1 MSKTL
6 SETGIS
12 YLWNKIKNNFSSISH
27 THSASD
33 ITSGT
38 LPASKGGTGNT
49 SLNDSMNALIN
60 SLGWKNDTPTDDDYF
75 VSQYVG
81 GGDTTTTYHR
91 RKLSSLWNYIKGK
104 ADSVYA
110 TLSHDHAIKDKFIV
124 SEHSTDSLSTNA
136 STTASSAKLRISKS
150 GYYPLG
156 IVGVN
161 LTGTNYM
168 YVNLFNYYLSAQSN
182 GSGTITYR
190 YRNNSSATFS
200 GTINFRV
207 LWVKTT

>member
-6 SETGIS
+6 NETGIS
-12 YLWNKIKNNFSSISH
+12 YLWNKIKSNFSPISH
-27 THSASD
+27 THSTSD
-33 ITSGT
+33 ITT
-38 LPASKGGTGNT
+38 LW
-49 SLNDSMNALIN
+49 D
-60 SLGWKNDTPTDDDYF
+60 
-75 VSQYVG
+75 
-81 GGDTTTTYHR
+81 
-91 RKLSSLWNYIKGK
+91 YIKGK

-110 TLSHDHAIKDKFIV
+110 TLSHNHAINDKFIV
-124 SEHSTDSLSTNA
+124 SEHTTASLSTNA
-136 STTASSAKLRISKS
+136 STTASSATLRISKS

-190 YRNNSSATFS
+190 YRNNSSAKFT
-200 GTINFRV
+200 GTIEFNV